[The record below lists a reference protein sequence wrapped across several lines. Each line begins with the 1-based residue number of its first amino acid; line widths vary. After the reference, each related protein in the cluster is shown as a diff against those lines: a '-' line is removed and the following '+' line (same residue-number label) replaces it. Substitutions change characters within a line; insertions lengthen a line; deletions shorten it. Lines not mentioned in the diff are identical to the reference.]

1 MRNFAKILDELDD
14 GVLVQIEAA
23 LEDLLNLGHLDV
35 LYDYLA
41 V

>member
-14 GVLVQIEAA
+14 GILVQIETA